1 MPEIFKILAYG
12 GFKCIR
18 INLADFGITLNVTLR
33 NEHVPKV
40 EIYIRI
46 IKERVRDIVS
56 ICLSRSIHQG

>member
-18 INLADFGITLNVTLR
+18 KNLADFGITLNVTLR

-40 EIYIRI
+40 EIY
-46 IKERVRDIVS
+46 KNY
-56 ICLSRSIHQG
+56 QGKIE